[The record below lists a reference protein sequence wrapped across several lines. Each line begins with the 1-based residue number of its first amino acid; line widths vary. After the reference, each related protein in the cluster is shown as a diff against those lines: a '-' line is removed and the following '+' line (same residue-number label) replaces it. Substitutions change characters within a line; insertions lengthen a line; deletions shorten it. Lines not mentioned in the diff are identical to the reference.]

1 MYGLSMSIFMLFVTF
16 ALLDKIL
23 DIMKRFFITLILAIV
38 AFVGANAQLLYKI
51 SGNGLDAPSY
61 IVGTYHL
68 APASFVDSI
77 PGARA
82 ALDAVG
88 QVCGE
93 IGMAEMNSPE
103 GTKKVMAAMMLPDGK
118 SLKDVLSPEEFA
130 KLDAYMTDVMGVGLS
145 NPMIAAQL
153 GKMTPMAISTQLQ
166 LLQYMKMTPGFN
178 PNALIDSYFQ
188 TAAAK
193 MGKPVLGLET
203 IDFQISVL
211 YKGRSIE
218 RQTVQLMCMIDN
230 KEYELMMMKS
240 LTDAYFSQNM
250 DKLLEITEEKLGNKC
265 DSTPDED
272 EALIYGRNADW
283 AVKMPAVME
292 GKSTLFVV
300 GAAHLPGERGVL
312 ELLRKSGYTVE
323 AVK

>member
-1 MYGLSMSIFMLFVTF
+1 
-16 ALLDKIL
+16 
-23 DIMKRFFITLILAIV
+23 MKRFFITLILAIV

-68 APASFVDSI
+68 APVSFVDSI
-77 PGARA
+77 SGARA

-103 GTKKVMAAMMLPDGK
+103 GTKKVMEAMMLPDGK
-118 SLKDVLSPEEFA
+118 SLKDVLSPEEFT

-145 NPMIAAQL
+145 NPM
-153 GKMTPMAISTQLQ
+153 STQLQ

-250 DKLLEITEEKLGNKC
+250 EKLLEITEEKLGNKC
-265 DSTPDED
+265 DSTPEED

-283 AVKMPAVME
+283 AEKMPAIM
-292 GKSTLFVV
+292 GDKSTLFVV

-312 ELLRKSGYTVE
+312 ELLKKKGYAVE